1 MIVSKKAD
9 ANVVMSCIISP
20 CGKTAAKRGIE
31 VGGKI
36 EVEKVSVL
44 YREGRL
50 KITVPVFLFAMKMED
65 MNSSLPLGRR
75 VWKTA

>member
-1 MIVSKKAD
+1 MINQKALYQSGIMVVSKKAN

-36 EVEKVSVL
+36 EMEKVSVL
-44 YREGRL
+44 YREG
-50 KITVPVFLFAMKMED
+50 
-65 MNSSLPLGRR
+65 
-75 VWKTA
+75 